1 MADEI
6 VERIGEVGAFRGTR
20 AIGNKEEA
28 LEAHR
33 VIDAQHAGVAHVG
46 AVDGAE

>member
-6 VERIGEVGAFRGTR
+6 VKRIGEVRAFRR
-20 AIGNKEEA
+20 ARAVGNKKEA
-28 LEAHR
+28 LQAHR

-46 AVDGAE
+46 AVDSAD